1 MSESPLARTSHRL
14 PATAADAPHPA
25 GFSRFGVLDVL
36 SSTTPRPSGR
46 KPGWARHLAA
56 LATKP
61 GEKCGL
67 AGRLRTVTPVIR
79 NRWWIGTPL
88 LIVVVLYVLPLA
100 GTPAAT
106 NPNEVARIE
115 LGVAMA
121 TGTGLDI
128 GPVAVIY
135 GLSEDVARR
144 SGRIYS
150 DKAPGLSFLAAP
162 VTLILGP
169 LLPLIPDTDL
179 PAFWPLRHLLTLL
192 LVALPTA
199 GLAFVISTCLPGTDP
214 RRRSGLAVIIALA
227 TPLWAYATVFFGHA
241 PAAVLVTVA
250 WVLLL
255 RPGVAERPP
264 HRLHALLGGVAAGF
278 AVTVEYPTVLLAGVI
293 FGALIARRTPLP
305 TLGWAAAG
313 TIVGLVPAL
322 SYHQLAFG
330 APWLTGYAF
339 KAHSG
344 FQAIHARGVFGVSL
358 PSLEALWG
366 VLFSARRGLFYFSPI
381 LLLAPLGLLQMV
393 RRRSFRDVAPLAVA
407 ITIYVFFAA
416 GFVDWEAGWCA
427 AARHLVPI
435 VPLLAIPVLYALVN
449 LGTGRWWN
457 SLVAVL
463 IPPQFTSPLA
473 QLVLPSLME
482 GAGLHNIV
490 SVFIGLP
497 PIYVVIA
504 IIAATIAALGWA
516 SSLVLRLPKR
526 WVAAVF
532 AAAVAAQLLWLGW
545 QGANPSPEVEFI
557 RAQVLRRLGHTAV
570 ASQIEGSLILA
581 ATPAGD

>member
-1 MSESPLARTSHRL
+1 MSESPSA
-14 PATAADAPHPA
+14 
-25 GFSRFGVLDVL
+25 
-36 SSTTPRPSGR
+36 
-46 KPGWARHLAA
+46 K
-56 LATKP
+56 
-61 GEKCGL
+61 
-67 AGRLRTVTPVIR
+67 RLRRVTSLIR
-79 NRWWIGTPL
+79 NSWWIGAPL
-88 LIVVVLYVLPLA
+88 LVIVALYVLPLA
-100 GTPAAT
+100 GAPPAT

-121 TGTGLDI
+121 TGAGLDI
-128 GPVAVIY
+128 GPATLVY

-169 LLPLIPDTDL
+169 LLPPVPDTSL

-199 GLAFVISTCLPGTDP
+199 GLAFVIANCLPGADP
-214 RRRSGLAVIIALA
+214 HRRSGLAVITALA

-250 WVLLL
+250 WALLL
-255 RPGVAERPP
+255 RPGAVERPP
-264 HRLHALLGGVAAGF
+264 NRLHALLGGVAAGF
-278 AVTVEYPTVLLAGVI
+278 AVTIEYPTALLAAVI
-293 FGALIARRTPLP
+293 FGALIARRTPRP
-305 TLGWAAAG
+305 TLGWAAVG
-313 TIVGLVPAL
+313 TIVGLLAAL

-366 VLFSARRGLFYFSPI
+366 VLFSARRGIFFFSPI
-381 LLLAPLGLLQMV
+381 LLLAPLGLWQMF
-393 RRRSFRDVAPLAVA
+393 RRRGFRDVTPLAVA
-407 ITIYVFFAA
+407 ITIYVLFAA

-435 VPLLAIPVLYALVN
+435 VPLLTIPVLFALVN

-463 IPPQFTSPLA
+463 IAFSGVNAALCIALTPFFPPQFTSPLP
-473 QLVLPSLME
+473 QLVLPSLSD
-482 GAGLHNIV
+482 GVGLHNIV
-490 SVFIGLP
+490 SAFIGLP
-497 PIYVVIA
+497 PIIVVIA
-504 IIAATIAALGWA
+504 IGATTIAALGWA

-526 WVAAVF
+526 WVAAIF

-545 QGANPSPEVEFI
+545 RGANPSPEVEFI

-570 ASQIEGSLILA
+570 AAQIEESLISA
-581 ATPAGD
+581 ATYARD

>member
-1 MSESPLARTSHRL
+1 
-14 PATAADAPHPA
+14 
-25 GFSRFGVLDVL
+25 
-36 SSTTPRPSGR
+36 
-46 KPGWARHLAA
+46 
-56 LATKP
+56 
-61 GEKCGL
+61 
-67 AGRLRTVTPVIR
+67 
-79 NRWWIGTPL
+79 
-88 LIVVVLYVLPLA
+88 
-100 GTPAAT
+100 
-106 NPNEVARIE
+106 
-115 LGVAMA
+115 MA
-121 TGTGLDI
+121 TGAGLDI
-128 GPVAVIY
+128 GLVAAVY

-144 SGRIYS
+144 GERIYS
-150 DKAPGLSFLAAP
+150 DKAPGLSLLAAP
-162 VTLILGP
+162 ITLLLGP
-169 LLPLIPDTDL
+169 LLPPVPDTDL

-199 GLAFVISTCLPGTDP
+199 GLAFVIITCLPGVDTH
-214 RRRSGLAVIIALA
+214 RRSGLAVIIALA

-241 PAAVLVTVA
+241 PAAILVTVA

-255 RPGVAERPP
+255 RPGTSERPP
-264 HRLHALLGGVAAGF
+264 HHLHALLGGVATGF
-278 AVTVEYPTVLLAGVI
+278 AVTIEYPTVLIAGVI

-330 APWLTGYAF
+330 APWLTGYTF
-339 KAHSG
+339 KAHTG
-344 FQAIHARGVFGVSL
+344 FQAIHARGVLGVSL

-366 VLFSARRGLFYFSPI
+366 VLFSARRGLFFFSPI
-381 LLLAPLGLLQMV
+381 LLLAPIGLWQMV
-393 RRRSFRDVAPLAVA
+393 RRHGFRDVAPLAVA

-449 LGTGRWWN
+449 LGTGRRWN

-463 IPPQFTSPLA
+463 IAFSGVNAALCIALTPFFPPQFTSPLA
-473 QLVLPSLME
+473 QLVLPSLIE
-482 GAGLHNIV
+482 GVGLHNIV
-490 SVFIGLP
+490 STIVGLP
-497 PIYVVIA
+497 AMYVVIA
-504 IIAATIAALGWA
+504 IIAATIAVLGRA
-516 SSLVLRLPKR
+516 SSQVLRLPKR

-532 AAAVAAQLLWLGW
+532 ATAIATQLLWLSW
-545 QGANPSPEVEFI
+545 QGASPSPEVEFM

-570 ASQIEGSLILA
+570 ASRIEGSLISA

>member
-1 MSESPLARTSHRL
+1 MSESP
-14 PATAADAPHPA
+14 
-25 GFSRFGVLDVL
+25 
-36 SSTTPRPSGR
+36 
-46 KPGWARHLAA
+46 
-56 LATKP
+56 
-61 GEKCGL
+61 L
-67 AGRLRTVTPVIR
+67 AGRLRTVTSVIR
-79 NRWWIGTPL
+79 DRWWIGVPL

-100 GTPAAT
+100 GAPPAT

-121 TGTGLDI
+121 TGAGLDI
-128 GPVAVIY
+128 GPVAEVY
-135 GLSEDVARR
+135 GLSEDIARR
-144 SGRIYS
+144 NGRIYS

-162 VTLILGP
+162 VTLLLGP
-169 LLPLIPDTDL
+169 LLPLVPGTDL

-199 GLAFVISTCLPGTDP
+199 GLAFVIVTCVPGVDT
-214 RRRSGLAVIIALA
+214 RRRTGLAVIIALA

-241 PAAVLVTVA
+241 PAAILVTVA

-255 RPGVAERPP
+255 RPGASERPP

-278 AVTVEYPTVLLAGVI
+278 AVTIEYPTVLLAGVI
-293 FGALIARRTPLP
+293 FGALIVRRTPLP

-322 SYHQLAFG
+322 LYHQLAFG
-330 APWLTGYAF
+330 APWLTGYTF
-339 KAHSG
+339 KADTG
-344 FQAIHARGVFGVSL
+344 FQAIHARGVLGVSL

-366 VLFSARRGLFYFSPI
+366 VLFSARRGLFFFSPI
-381 LLLAPLGLLQMV
+381 LLLAPIGLWEIF
-393 RRRSFRDVAPLAVA
+393 RRRRFRDVAPLTVA
-407 ITIYVFFAA
+407 ITVYVLFAA

-435 VPLLAIPVLYALVN
+435 VPLLAIPVLYMLVN
-449 LGTGRWWN
+449 LGTGRWRN

-463 IPPQFTSPLA
+463 IAFSGVNAVLCIALTPFFPPQFTSPLA

-482 GAGLHNIV
+482 GVGLNNIV
-490 SVFIGLP
+490 SATIGLP
-497 PIYVVIA
+497 PMYVVIA

-532 AAAVAAQLLWLGW
+532 AAAIAAQLLWLSW
-545 QGANPSPEVEFI
+545 QGASPSPEVEFI
-557 RAQVLRRLGHTAV
+557 RAQVLRRLGHTTV
-570 ASQIEGSLILA
+570 ASQIEGSLISA
-581 ATPAGD
+581 ATSTRD